1 MAKRTFFDILK
12 HKLFVEIFIYFSLVL
27 FSLYLTRNIW
37 YVDYLGGT
45 DYLGHLAKVHFL
57 IDNFRNYRVV
67 YPLWSSE
74 WYAGY
79 PFLQL
84 YGPLSY
90 YFICF
95 VSMLVSSANL
105 GAKISVVLT
114 YAISAASMYWAVKT
128 IFKDRLAAFMAAVA
142 FLMFP
147 FRASHIMIEGN
158 MPAAWAIALS
168 PLSVATYIKLTE
180 KPTFKNV
187 VLSAVAASIVF
198 LVHVSFFWY
207 LGFTMALYTVWRA
220 AFPRKRRNRWRETI
234 VQTKNLVGLGFFV
247 FLFTAWWLI
256 PFFAQSRSSHVSQV
270 QVNLAKTFHITNP
283 FSLITHS
290 NISSYFALYLGLS
303 LLLIIGIALIL
314 KEYRKNKK
322 IVFLICLTAL
332 SLVLASA
339 YPYLQGFP
347 PFNLLPFSELV
358 APVRFMYLVMLAL
371 PILFGVAASM
381 LKERTKKLLM
391 PAPLSEPQ
399 KAAII
404 VLVPVIVF
412 LAVWLDLKDVRSD
425 FAYSLRIP
433 RSYQEMASFIRKDP
447 SYFRFQEIIK
457 GSYKSVYTYPLFGH
471 ESIDGYH
478 LEGSP
483 IREAISLVNY
493 SLARNK
499 GVDIV
504 APYLEALAGKYLLLS
519 KDSPLERKFLKT
531 GDYRQAWQ
539 NDEYTVLK
547 LRRKAELVKEVAP
560 VLVVANPSNRQF
572 LLSLQYMGDSQFA
585 FVPGRS
591 HQIDQYLSY
600 DEIKD
605 FPAIFLWGYDY
616 ISTDLEQSVF
626 KRYVEEG
633 GTLVI
638 CPDGS
643 PDVKQTVFGIEIN
656 SAESRGKAGLQYDRD
671 HSVFKNI
678 NMKKFSPALWEGKPW
693 GYTVFGNAEPLLRV
707 DGKVVL
713 GVSEAGK
720 GAIVW
725 VGFNLPYHIVY
736 YNNSEEAKLLGNIIK
751 WKLKYRPNL
760 KDIQFTKRPYGYIDL
775 KAMTK
780 TDRPTWLMVR
790 ESNFNGWQAYLRDRR
805 TPILTALPAL
815 MMLRIDRNTEYEI
828 ELRYR
833 PTFWHYLGWVVTA
846 LSLVLILLYVS
857 VPPIRQWVRKLTVRT
872 GGIDDKS
879 TVKSTDDLRHK
890 T

>member
-1 MAKRTFFDILK
+1 MAKRTFEILK
-12 HKLFVEIFIYFSLVL
+12 HKLFIEISIYFSLVL

-57 IDNFRNYRVV
+57 IDTFRNYRVI

-90 YFICF
+90 YFIGF
-95 VSMLVSSANL
+95 ISLLVSSANL
-105 GAKISVVLT
+105 GTKISVVLT
-114 YAISAASMYWAVKT
+114 YSISAASMYWAVKT
-128 IFKDRLAAFMAAVA
+128 IFKDRLAAIMAAVA

-168 PLSVATYIKLTE
+168 PLSLATYIKLTE

-187 VLSAVAASIVF
+187 VLSAVPASIVF

-207 LGFTMALYTVWRA
+207 LGFAMVLYTIWRV
-220 AFPRKRRNRWRETI
+220 AFPRKRKNRWRETI
-234 VQTKNLVGLGFFV
+234 IQTKNLVGLGFFV

-256 PFFAQSRSSHVSQV
+256 PFYAHSKSSGTSQTMGSLVNAGRITDPLSLIDRSSM
-270 QVNLAKTFHITNP
+270 
-283 FSLITHS
+283 
-290 NISSYFALYLGLS
+290 SSYFVLYLGLS
-303 LLLIIGIALIL
+303 LLLPIGIALFL
-314 KEYRKNKK
+314 PKYRKNKK
-322 IVFLICLTAL
+322 VLFLIFLTVL
-332 SLVLASA
+332 SLVLAGI
-339 YPYLQGFP
+339 YPYIQGFP
-347 PFNLLPFSELV
+347 PLNLLPFSELV
-358 APVRFMYLVMLAL
+358 APLRFMYLAMLA
-371 PILFGVAASM
+371 ISISFGVAVSM
-381 LKERTKKLLM
+381 LQERIKKRLKRT
-391 PAPLSEPQ
+391 PLSELQ
-399 KAAII
+399 KMGVIT
-404 VLVPVIVF
+404 LVPIVIL
-412 LAVWLDLKDVRSD
+412 LAMWLDLKDVQND
-425 FAYSLRIP
+425 FTSSLRISKP
-433 RSYQEMASFIRKDP
+433 YQEMTSFIRKDP
-447 SYFRFQEIIK
+447 SYFRFQEIIE
-457 GSYKSVYTYPLFGH
+457 GSYQSVYSYSLFGH
-471 ESIDGYH
+471 ESIEGYH

-493 SLARNK
+493 SLAQK
-499 GVDIV
+499 KDVDIV
-504 APYLEALAGKYLLLS
+504 APYLEALAGKYLLLPV
-519 KDSPLERKFLKT
+519 DSPLEKKFLKT

-547 LRRKAELVKEVAP
+547 LKRRVEFVKEVAP
-560 VLVVANPSNRQF
+560 VLVVADPSNQQF
-572 LLSLQYMGDSQFA
+572 LLNLQFIGDYQFV
-585 FVPGRS
+585 FVPGKS

-600 DEIKD
+600 EEIKN

-616 ISTDLEQSVF
+616 ISTGLEQSVF

-643 PDVKQTVFGIEIN
+643 PDVKQRVFGVGI
-656 SAESRGKAGLQYDRD
+656 SSSESRGKIDLKYDPN
-671 HSVFKNI
+671 HSIFKNV
-678 NMKKFSPALWEGKPW
+678 NMNKFSPALWEGKPW
-693 GYTVFGNAEPLLRV
+693 GYTIFGNAKPLLRV

-713 GVSEAGK
+713 GVSEEGK
-720 GAIVW
+720 GEIVW

-760 KDIQFTKRPYGYIDL
+760 EDVQFTKRPYGYIDL
-775 KAMTK
+775 KVMTK
-780 TDRPTWLMVR
+780 TDRLTWLMVR

-815 MMLRIDRNTEYEI
+815 MMLHIDRDTEYKI

-833 PTFWHYLGWVVTA
+833 PTFWHYLGWTVTA
-846 LSLVLILLYVS
+846 LSLALILLYVS

-872 GGIDDKS
+872 GGIDDQS